1 LENNLQFSENGILVT
16 LSPKS
21 DNVIDS
27 CLAFITKIKILVE
40 CDRALTKSD
49 IENIKVYSGSIVKF
63 ESKSRQFNK
72 RIYSL
77 RVQKK
82 YSNRFAIT
90 VIADGGFQVK
100 QFIGEREYA
109 KPNISEIVNSNC
121 RCISFDILDVD
132 MQKSFF

>member
-1 LENNLQFSENGILVT
+1 
-16 LSPKS
+16 
-21 DNVIDS
+21 
-27 CLAFITKIKILVE
+27 LVE

-77 RVQKK
+77 RVQKV